1 MEWPAPDNIAQAELT
16 TRTLERDAFEA
27 AEHGDLQLAEELH
40 ADRQRDEE
48 AHSRLQDSA
57 IDEFE
62 RTRARP
68 PNVAERRHLTAGLR
82 GTLWKLATQAAK
94 SAVQGYREKVQ
105 KYTNL
110 NITSGVAPL
119 SITAWGFAQRDLEKA
134 LPFKEMVTNT
144 NGEKQAVL
152 EAAKMKDQWRRRVG
166 LILLQENSFAL
177 RAYHMTQNSSR
188 WRPRGRGRTAG
199 WSDEHD

>member
-1 MEWPAPDNIAQAELT
+1 MAWPEPDNIAQAELT

-27 AEHGDLQLAEELH
+27 AEHGSLEPAEGLH
-40 ADRQRDEE
+40 TDRQRDED
-48 AHSRLQDSA
+48 AHSRLEDDA
-57 IDEFE
+57 INEFE
-62 RTRARP
+62 RTKDRP
-68 PNVAERRHLTAGLR
+68 PNVAERRHLIAGLR

-134 LPFKEMVTNT
+134 LPFKEMVTKAD
-144 NGEKQAVL
+144 GDKQVVL

-177 RAYHMTQNSSR
+177 RAYMTQNSSR